1 MDRMEPAHQPTSIT
15 CTTCETRFCVLCMS
29 FCPLCGAE
37 APEAHDPGIQRNGAS
52 ADAYR
57 VGMPDRK

>member
-37 APEAHDPGIQRNGAS
+37 APEADDPGIGGNGAT

>member
-15 CTTCETRFCVLCMS
+15 CTTCDTRFCVLCMS

-37 APEAHDPGIQRNGAS
+37 APGSHDLGMERNGTS
-52 ADAYR
+52 ADAYS
-57 VGMPDRK
+57 VGTPGRK

>member
-1 MDRMEPAHQPTSIT
+1 MDRTELAHQPTSIT

-37 APEAHDPGIQRNGAS
+37 ASEAHDRGMQRNGAS
-52 ADAYR
+52 GNAYR
-57 VGMPDRK
+57 VGMLNRK